1 MDSAQG
7 SILNFMYH
15 SNNWKEMEQMHT
27 WDRIE
32 GNPNM
37 PSCVELESRS

>member
-1 MDSAQG
+1 MGNAQG

-27 WDRIE
+27 WEI
-32 GNPNM
+32 G
-37 PSCVELESRS
+37 